1 MITFIGVVYQMNEKD
16 GQKFLSDCEKS
27 IMLIINKRRKTK
39 RSKIISLLNGLYS
52 IDIMLESLDSLKE
65 RGLID

>member
-1 MITFIGVVYQMNEKD
+1 MNKEA

-27 IMLIINKRRKTK
+27 IMLIINKRGKTK